1 MAQGDEAKAVVN
13 SYVSIGR
20 EAVFGTYMSTT
31 ASMACIE
38 ALSCS
43 FKTDKTS
50 QKIPSLSTN
59 RGPHRRVQ
67 LDKTVQGTLE
77 QYLHPQESVLC
88 MAAALGGGI
97 ATTAASASSYL
108 HTMISGNFTA
118 SISSVCFNLRKASG
132 QTWRYVGGRVN
143 SMKMTANVGEPVK
156 MSYDFIFKDS
166 TALTEDLSAI
176 MTLTS
181 VLPLT
186 YVHGAYTYSGTTQK
200 IQGFEL
206 AVNNNLKSDKDAR
219 ALGSEVLSVLPAT
232 NRSVEFKISQRI
244 DTTSAYDAFIN
255 AASAAV
261 QLKFTSNQLI
271 GASASSGY
279 YVQVD
284 LPKVYYNS
292 PDAELKGPGEIL
304 NAEIPFDVV
313 VDNPNTTT
321 GYDVKV
327 IVRNNVASYD

>member
-1 MAQGDEAKAVVN
+1 MAQGDSARAVVN
-13 SYVSIGR
+13 SYIAIGA
-20 EAVFGTYMSTT
+20 EPSYGTYTVLTT
-31 ASMACIE
+31 SVACIE

-43 FKTDKTS
+43 FKTDITS

-59 RGPHRRVQ
+59 RGPHRRVM
-67 LDKTVQGTLE
+67 LDKSVAGSLE

-88 MAAALGGGI
+88 IAAAMGGGI
-97 ATTAASASSYL
+97 STVSASATSYL

-118 SISSVCFNLRKASG
+118 SISSVCFNVRKSTGA
-132 QTWRYVGGRVN
+132 TWRYQGGRVN

-176 MTLTS
+176 LTLTS
-181 VLPLT
+181 ILPLT
-186 YVHGAYTYSGTTQK
+186 YVHGAYTYSGASQK

-206 AVNNNLKSDKDAR
+206 SVNNNLKADKDAR
-219 ALGSEVLSVLPAT
+219 ELGSNVLSVLPAT
-232 NRSVEFKISQRI
+232 NRSVEFKINQRI
-244 DTTSAYDAFIN
+244 DTTTAYDVFLTGTN
-255 AASAAV
+255 AAV
-261 QLKFTSNQLI
+261 QLKFTSTQLI

-284 LPKVYYNS
+284 MPKVFYNS
-292 PDAELKGPGEIL
+292 PDTELKGPGDIL
-304 NAEIPFDVV
+304 TAEIPFDVV

-321 GYDVKV
+321 GYDVK
-327 IVRNNVASYD
+327 ITVRNNVASY

>member
-1 MAQGDEAKAVVN
+1 MSIGDSARAVVN
-13 SYVSIGR
+13 SYISIGR
-20 EAVFGTYMSTT
+20 EASFGTFQSTT
-31 ASMACIE
+31 ASMACLE

-43 FKTDKTS
+43 FKTDITS

-59 RGPHRRVQ
+59 RGPSRRVQ
-67 LDKTVQGTLE
+67 LDKNVGGTLE
-77 QYLHPQESVLC
+77 QYLHPQESVLAI
-88 MAAALGGGI
+88 AAALGGGI
-97 ATTAASASSYL
+97 SSAAASGSSYL
-108 HTMISGNFTA
+108 HTMMSGNFTA

-132 QTWRYVGGRVN
+132 QAWRYLGGRVN
-143 SMKMTANVGEPVK
+143 SLKMTANVGEPVK

-181 VLPLT
+181 VLPMT
-186 YVHGAYTYSGTTQK
+186 YVHGAFTYSGTAQK

-206 AVNNNLKSDKDAR
+206 TVNNNLKSDKDAR
-219 ALGSEVLSVLPAT
+219 ELGSNVLSVLPAT
-232 NRSVEFKISQRI
+232 NRSVEFKITQRI
-244 DTTSAYDAFIN
+244 DTTTAYDTFIN
-255 AASAAV
+255 ATNAAV
-261 QLKFTSNQLI
+261 QLKFTSHQLI
-271 GASASSGY
+271 SASASSGY

-292 PDAELKGPGEIL
+292 PDAELKGPGDIL
-304 NAEIPFDVV
+304 TAEIPFDVV

-327 IVRNNVASYD
+327 TVRNNVASYD

>member
-1 MAQGDEAKAVVN
+1 MAQGDSARAVVN
-13 SYVSIGR
+13 SYISIGR
-20 EAVFGTYMSTT
+20 EASFGTYQSTT

-43 FKTDKTS
+43 FKTDITS

-59 RGPHRRVQ
+59 RGPHRRVM
-67 LDKTVQGTLE
+67 LDKSVGGTLE
-77 QYLHPQESVLC
+77 QYLHPQESVLA

-97 ATTAASASSYL
+97 STTAASGSSYL
-108 HTMISGNFTA
+108 HTMISGNFSA
-118 SISSVCFNLRKASG
+118 SVSSVCFNLRKATG
-132 QTWRYVGGRVN
+132 QTWRYQGGRVN

-166 TALTEDLSAI
+166 TALSEDLSAV

-181 VLPLT
+181 ILPLT
-186 YVHGAYTYSGTTQK
+186 YVQGAYTYSGSSQK

-206 AVNNNLKSDKDAR
+206 TINNNLKSDKDAR
-219 ALGSEVLSVLPAT
+219 ELGSNVISVLPAT
-232 NRSVEFKISQRI
+232 NRSVEFKIMQRI
-244 DTTSAYDAFIN
+244 DTTTAYDTFLSGTN
-255 AASAAV
+255 AAA
-261 QLKFTSNQLI
+261 QLKFTSTQLI
-271 GASASSGY
+271 SASASSGY

-284 LPKVYYNS
+284 LAKIFYNS
-292 PDAELKGPGEIL
+292 PDTELKGPGDIL
-304 NAEIPFDVV
+304 TAEIPFDVV

-327 IVRNNVASYD
+327 TVRNNIASYD